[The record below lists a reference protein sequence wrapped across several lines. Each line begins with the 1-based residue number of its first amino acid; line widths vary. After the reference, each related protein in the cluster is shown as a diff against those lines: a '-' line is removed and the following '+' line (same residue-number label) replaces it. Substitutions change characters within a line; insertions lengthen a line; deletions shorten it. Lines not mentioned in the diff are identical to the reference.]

1 MATLR
6 GKSAIVMGASSGVG
20 KATARTLA
28 AEGVRVTAVA
38 RDQGRLRALK
48 AEAPESVEIVQ
59 ADVSDPSLA
68 TRLLGEIRPDVVV
81 LTAGVQPVMGP
92 LDELSWEDFSAA
104 WNSDLKAAFHL
115 LGAAFRLPLRPG
127 SIVVLVSSGAAINGS
142 HLSGGYAGAKRMQ
155 WFLAGYAQRLSDS
168 RKLGIRTLAVLPTQ
182 LIEGTTIADVASST
196 YGAALGISG
205 RDYLNRFDILLDTQK
220 VADAIASVLRGEVAD
235 GVTAIGVSGRGVEP
249 IT

>member
-1 MATLR
+1 METLR

-38 RDQGRLRALK
+38 RNGDRLRALR
-48 AEAPESVEIVQ
+48 AETPEPLEIVQ
-59 ADVSDPSLA
+59 ADASDPSLA
-68 TRLLGEIRPDVVV
+68 ARLFGEIRPDFVV

-104 WNSDLKAAFHL
+104 WNSDLKATFHL
-115 LGAAFRLPLRPG
+115 LRSAVSLPLRPG
-127 SIVVLVSSGAAINGS
+127 STVVLVSSGAAINGS

-155 WFLAGYAQRLSDS
+155 WFLAGYAQKLSDS

-182 LIEGTTIADVASST
+182 LIEGTNIAAVASST
-196 YGAALGISG
+196 YGEALGISG
-205 RDYLNRFDILLDTQK
+205 REYLDRFDILLDTQK
-220 VADAIASVLRGEVAD
+220 VADAIVSALRGEVAG
-235 GVTAIGVSGRGVEP
+235 GVTAIGVSGRGIEP
-249 IT
+249 MK